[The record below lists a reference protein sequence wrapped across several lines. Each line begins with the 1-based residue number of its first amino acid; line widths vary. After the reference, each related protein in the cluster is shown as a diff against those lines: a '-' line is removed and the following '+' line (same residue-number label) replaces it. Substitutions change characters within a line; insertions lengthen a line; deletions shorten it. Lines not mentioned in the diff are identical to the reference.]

1 MNSNK
6 EYLIQELS
14 QTLADRSITP
24 NKCDTVTKV
33 LPIILE
39 IFTRERITDKSH
51 KSLEL
56 ITYNTLCYMLDKY
69 LLEITNC
76 TDDNIITAVES
87 AVNKT
92 EEVINIIKNTEKEIP
107 EKEKVKFFNLINSNH
122 LFLLQGGLL
131 RQIIQADIRK
141 ALKPEL
147 TRNSVNK
154 TTALKELFNK
164 TKSGEVKLIR
174 LIELLTENNGKF
186 TEYINAGKVLK
197 HNTHN
202 VISNEDIEILNLF
215 LCVDLNA
222 LYNTI
227 CVIRNAYKFKN
238 FNGKS
243 NQKFLLF
250 FDNLFFFWSDSMR
263 EGIKEEITRHNP
275 KLIYDIITNT
285 TGTIYTAEIS
295 KQISNYCISM
305 GISQGKFNNMINKY
319 KDSIITRYNP
329 KSESKSSALSKFKS
343 GVSAITQATRNTTDK
358 INDKINYTMMNYTLT
373 AVKTVKEAKGIIK
386 KAITPKEKAIGQAQ
400 VEAVEPVEEGEE
412 AIDLIAEAADT
423 IESIITQVE
432 AEAIAEAAEQAR
444 VEAEAAEQA
453 RVEAVERARVE
464 AAERARAEAEA
475 AERER
480 AEAEAEAAER
490 ERLEAAE
497 RARAAEQARSV
508 AGSVDR
514 GYASIKNKLRNII
527 LCVISII
534 IITILSV
541 LCVIYSGGISRYITQ
556 CIKYFNN
563 IIHKLS
569 NKINN
574 TMGIKSS
581 LDKIIEEITNEV
593 TNLFN

>member
-1 MNSNK
+1 MNSNNK
-6 EYLIQELS
+6 EHLIQELS

-122 LFLLQGGLL
+122 LFLLHGILL
-131 RQIIQADIRK
+131 RQIIQSDIRK

-186 TEYINAGKVLK
+186 IEYINAGKVLK
-197 HNTHN
+197 HNTHS

-285 TGTIYTAEIS
+285 TGTIYTTEIS
-295 KQISNYCISM
+295 KQISDYCIST
-305 GISQGKFNNMINKY
+305 GVSQGKFNNMINKY
-319 KDSIITRYNP
+319 KDGIITRYNP

-358 INDKINYTMMNYTLT
+358 ISDKINDTMMNYTLT
-373 AVKTVKEAKGIIK
+373 AVKSVKEAKGIIK
-386 KAITPKEKAIGQAQ
+386 KAITPKEKAIGRAQ
-400 VEAVEPVEEGEE
+400 QTVEPVEAETVERAQQTVEPIEAETVEPVEEGEE

-423 IESIITQVE
+423 IESIIAQVE
-432 AEAIAEAAEQAR
+432 AEAIAETAERAR
-444 VEAEAAEQA
+444 VEAETVERA
-453 RVEAVERARVE
+453 RVEAEAVERARVE
-464 AAERARAEAEA
+464 AETV
-475 AERER
+475 
-480 AEAEAEAAER
+480 
-490 ERLEAAE
+490 
-497 RARAAEQARSV
+497 EQARAVTEASSV
-508 AGSVDR
+508 AGSVKR
-514 GYASIKNKLRNII
+514 GYASNKNRLRNII